1 MQSKSIIVEGIALA
15 LIAAAAVLF
24 WLGLQNEEAI
34 AESWAKRE
42 RAYQLADE
50 LHQSSDDLTRM
61 ARTYAVTGDE
71 RYQRWFQ
78 EILDIR
84 NGKAP
89 RPTDYHLVY
98 WDIVTGEGAR
108 PREEGQPRAL
118 RTLMEEAGF
127 TASELALLERS
138 EDESNALTNLENE
151 AFESIRAGDREKAQE
166 LLHSDAYHQAK
177 EAIMLPLLEFF
188 REIDRRSAAELV
200 DRVERQTGLNLAFAA
215 VIVALFLLVGSR
227 LALGTRNREADLPG

>member
-1 MQSKSIIVEGIALA
+1 MKSRSIIVEGIALA

-24 WLGLQNEEAI
+24 WLGLRNEEAI

-71 RYQRWFQ
+71 RYRQWFQ

-84 NGKAP
+84 NGEAP
-89 RPTDYHLVY
+89 RPNDYHFVY
-98 WDIVTGEGAR
+98 WDIVTGEGRR
-108 PREEGQPRAL
+108 PREEGQPMAL
-118 RTLMEEAGF
+118 RTLLEEAGF
-127 TASELALLERS
+127 TAAELALLERS

-151 AFESIRAGDREKAQE
+151 AFEAIQADDREKAQE

-188 REIDRRSAAELV
+188 REIDRRSAAELA
-200 DRVERQTGLNLAFAA
+200 DRVERQKNLNLVFAA
-215 VIVALFLLVGSR
+215 VIVALLLLVGSR
-227 LALGTRNREADLPG
+227 LALGTKNRAADHPG